1 MYKVFVNKTP
11 IILTDNADKYS
22 KKKWTVLQFKDGG
35 QLNDLVHQIENG
47 SYKKPTVILHFDLDE
62 LWFAF
67 VNEFR
72 YVQAAGGM
80 VFNEENKFLMIHRNG
95 KWDLPKG
102 HLKKGERPEFGGM
115 REVEEECGIDNLT
128 VSGSLANTF
137 HMYER
142 KGMVLKKTF
151 WYMMRSDF
159 RGKLVPQLEEGID
172 QVVWKSSSDIKVLMK
187 KSYPIIGEL
196 LKKGVKKA
204 NRQ

>member
-11 IILTDNADKYS
+11 IILTDNADKYG
-22 KKKWTVLQFKDGG
+22 KKKWTVLPFVDGN
-35 QLNDLVHQIENG
+35 QLNDLVHQIEMG

-67 VNEFR
+67 INEFQ

-80 VFNEENKFLMIHRNG
+80 VFNEANEFLMIHRNG

-115 REVEEECGIDNLT
+115 REVEEECGIENLQIT
-128 VSGSLANTF
+128 EHLANTF

-151 WYMMRSDF
+151 WYLMRSDF
-159 RGKLVPQLEEGID
+159 DGELVPQLEEGID
-172 QVVWKSSSDIKVLMK
+172 QVVWKSAPDIKDLMK

-204 NRQ
+204 NR

>member
-11 IILTDNADKYS
+11 IILTDNTDKYDRE
-22 KKKWTVLQFKDGG
+22 KWVVIPFLDGN
-35 QLNDLVHQIENG
+35 QLNDLVHQLENG
-47 SYKKPTVILHFDLDE
+47 SYKKPTVIFHFDMDE

-67 VNEFR
+67 VNEFK

-80 VFNEENKFLMIHRNG
+80 VFNSEKEFLMIHRNG

-115 REVEEECGIDNLT
+115 REVEEECGIENLNI
-128 VSGSLANTF
+128 VEPLANTF

-151 WYMMRSDF
+151 WYLMTSAF
-159 RGKLVPQLEEGID
+159 NGELVPQEEEGID
-172 QVVWKSSSDIKVLMK
+172 QVVWKSKSDIKELMK

-196 LKKGVKKA
+196 LKKGVKKI
-204 NRQ
+204 NL